1 MTDSIRAVLNNHP
14 IPGMG
19 ASMGGYIISL
29 SEVLSPALR
38 FFILLCS
45 TITAISIA
53 YVQYNKARRVYVKV
67 KNSSKKGNSNS

>member
-1 MTDSIRAVLNNHP
+1 MSDSIKTVLNNHP

-67 KNSSKKGNSNS
+67 KNSSKEGNSNS